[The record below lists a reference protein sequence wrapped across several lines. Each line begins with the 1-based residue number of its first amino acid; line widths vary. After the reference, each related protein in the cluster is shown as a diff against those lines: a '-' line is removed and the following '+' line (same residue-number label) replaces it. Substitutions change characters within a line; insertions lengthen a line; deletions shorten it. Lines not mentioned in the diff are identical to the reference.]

1 MSIIINGNN
10 VTITD
15 LSEIDV
21 ISEIQNRGLAAR
33 QFTGMGQ
40 EDGTIHLTFP
50 MTHFDHFEFAGHIHR
65 YNAEQRAKNAHLEPK
80 GPGPKGTPPTGGTP
94 GAARVTKFEN
104 TVAIAA

>member
-1 MSIIINGNN
+1 MILINGNN

-21 ISEIQNRGLAAR
+21 VAEIQKRQLAAR
-33 QFTGMGQ
+33 QFTGIGQ
-40 EDGTIHLTFP
+40 PDGTVHLSFP
-50 MTHFDHFEFAGHIHR
+50 MTVFDRAEFAAHIHR
-65 YNAEQRAKNAHLEPK
+65 YNAEQRAKNAHLEPH

-94 GAARVTKFEN
+94 SAGRVVKFEN